1 MSAASIAE
9 QLVERRFDMTF
20 VPVLEAYVEEQI
32 KAGTSDLDA
41 NLALLR
47 FYQYSPSIAKVD
59 VARKILT
66 KALMALPQSDFMLC
80 MYIVPPSVQ
89 ADPSIVQ
96 LKSLADKL
104 ESCFFDK
111 FWAEMASTKV
121 DVPGFEDAV
130 RGFIAGVISATFTLV
145 TPEELGS
152 YLKASGGDL
161 DKLVA
166 KYGWEKTA
174 EGVKV
179 PRNDKIQAAV
189 GVKQEAVSFEHV
201 APIVVASGMQ

>member
-1 MSAASIAE
+1 MSTSIAD

-32 KAGTSDLDA
+32 KTGTSDLDA

-111 FWAEMASTKV
+111 FWAEMASAKIE
-121 DVPGFEDAV
+121 VPGFEDAV
-130 RGFIAGVISATFTLV
+130 RGFIAGVIAATFTLI

-152 YLKASGGDL
+152 HLNASGGDL

-174 EGVKV
+174 EGVKI
-179 PRNDKIQAAV
+179 PRNDKNNATV

-201 APIVVASGMQ
+201 APIVVASGLQ